1 MTFRQME
8 EKIVLHNV
16 DAKEPLDAKNVAE
29 HFFALV

>member
-8 EKIVLHNV
+8 EKIVLHV